1 VELGDNYGE
10 IPGDPASEVASYPP
24 VTISIYFSGARL
36 GSGIVSIYKA
46 FA

>member
-1 VELGDNYGE
+1 MEGE
-10 IPGDPASEVASYPP
+10 ASFPAVA
-24 VTISIYFSGARL
+24 ISIYFSGERE